1 MKADEYNVLRGEQK
15 LTALQLFAHLKKYAA
30 DTGTHSTIDSAM
42 SLGHT
47 MTKKYQTLAPKAEGR
62 VAKYKLSL
70 PEESIN

>member
-1 MKADEYNVLRGEQK
+1 MKADEYNVLRGDQK
-15 LTALQLFAHLKKYAA
+15 LIALQLFAHLKKYAA
-30 DTGTHSTIDSAM
+30 DTGAHSTIDSAM

-47 MTKKYQTLAPKAEGR
+47 VTKKYQTLAPKAEGR